1 MNKLVKRVASG
12 LVAAA
17 VCVTAMASQVF
28 AITTSNLARHNSIG
42 IENQAPM
49 STVYTEGL
57 VNTQVSV
64 NHFSGNVTIQTRAH
78 MGTHL
83 ELDVTYNSLGKGSE
97 ELGEH
102 FTTNFNRTLSLM
114 EDGAYE
120 YRDVTDTPFHF
131 EPQDRDYGRDELN
144 RDLYFDQEGY
154 PYKLQYALQR
164 LEYMNA
170 DGKLAHMVE
179 RHMGTQYIN
188 TDVYYQQDGKLQSVD
203 NEVYQYG
210 FSYNADGRMNRARYS
225 SIEVPTAYPETLYFE
240 YNQDSQKLAAVH
252 TGSDGVS
259 YTYDENNQFVT
270 GVGNVQITYDD
281 AGRCTKLVETDDS
294 GAAIREISYIYG
306 SYQTVIMEDGNLT
319 LENFNLDGTLIQ
331 K

>member
-49 STVYTEGL
+49 STIYTKGL
-57 VNTQVSV
+57 EHTQVSV
-64 NHFSGNVTIQTRAH
+64 NHFSGNVTIQTGAH
-78 MGTHL
+78 LGTHI
-83 ELDVTYNSLGKGSE
+83 ELDVTYNSLGEGSE

-102 FTTNFNRTLSLM
+102 FATNFNRTLSLM

-131 EPQDRDYGRDELN
+131 EPEDGEYGWDELG
-144 RDLYFDQEGY
+144 RGLYFDQEGY

-170 DGKLAHMVE
+170 DGKLVHMVE
-179 RHMGTQYIN
+179 RFRDSNFIN
-188 TDVYYQQDGKLQSVD
+188 TDVHYQQDGKLQSV
-203 NEVYQYG
+203 NNQFYQYK

-225 SIEVPTAYPETLYFE
+225 SVEVPTAYPETLYFE
-240 YNQDSQKLAAVH
+240 YNQDSKKLAAVH
-252 TGSDGVS
+252 TASDGVS

-270 GVGNVQITYDD
+270 SVGNVQITYDD

-306 SYQTVIMEDGNLT
+306 SYQTVIMEDGNIT
-319 LENFNLDGTLIQ
+319 LENFNPDGTLITE
-331 K
+331 